1 MVHAAATATRWEN
14 DTPQNN
20 QERMKKK
27 NISRGKEKEL
37 DLRLK
42 SKQTSVET
50 LLLFFRK

>member
-27 NISRGKEKEL
+27 TFHEGKKKI
-37 DLRLK
+37 R
-42 SKQTSVET
+42 
-50 LLLFFRK
+50 FAA